1 MATRVSTAP
10 PRGMRDILPSEV
22 ELRDAATQQILS
34 VYRGYGFRRIETPA
48 LESLKLLTGSEGG
61 ENEKLIFKVLKRGE
75 DLEAARRGASELA
88 EHGLRFDL
96 TVPLARYY
104 AENHAR
110 LPDPLKAV
118 QIGPVWRAE
127 RPQKGRFRQFTQ
139 CDIDVLGVAS
149 GLAEVELILATSEAL
164 DRLGLTDLTVRIND
178 RRILGLIAQHC
189 GFAEEQQ
196 GGFFITFDK
205 LDKLGPEGV
214 LAELREAGYRKAAI
228 ERFERLLP
236 TLQKRDLSLEAL
248 PAALGMGAARLPEAF
263 ESLAWIIRTAGG
275 EMPPGARVQ
284 FDPTLV
290 RGMGYYTGTIFEM
303 ASPAFPSSIAG
314 GGRYDRM
321 IGRLLGRDVPA
332 CGFSIGFE
340 RLITILTERG
350 AAAAAREAVASA
362 RRIALLVDAGGD
374 LAAALAAARGLRAKG
389 DLVSLEIR
397 RKNVG
402 RQLDDF
408 VTHGF
413 WGYATGE
420 AAGQVTVK
428 ALTGKGGR
436 G

>member
-1 MATRVSTAP
+1 MASRIGTAP
-10 PRGMRDILPSEV
+10 PRGMRDILPPEV
-22 ELRDAATQQILS
+22 ELRDAATQQILA
-34 VYRGYGFRRIETPA
+34 VYRGFGFRRIETPA
-48 LESLKLLTGSEGG
+48 LEGLKLLAGSEGG
-61 ENEKLIFKVLKRGE
+61 ENEKLIFKVLKRGDE
-75 DLEAARRGASELA
+75 LEAAVSAGGELA
-88 EHGLRFDL
+88 EYGLRFDL

-118 QIGPVWRAE
+118 QVGPVWRAE

-149 GLAEVELILATSEAL
+149 GLVEVELILATSEAL
-164 DRLGLTDLTVRIND
+164 DRLGLTNLTVRIND

-189 GFAEEQQ
+189 GFAEQQ
-196 GGFFITFDK
+196 QTGFFIIFDK
-205 LDKLGPEGV
+205 LDKLGPEGL
-214 LAELREAGYRKAAI
+214 LAELREAGYPPEAI

-236 TLQKRDLSLEAL
+236 TLQKRELSLEAL
-248 PAALGMGAARLPEAF
+248 PAALSMSTARLPEAF
-263 ESLAWIIRTAGG
+263 ESLAWIIRTAGS
-275 EMPPGARVQ
+275 EMPAGARVQ

-290 RGMGYYTGTIFEM
+290 RGMGYYTGTIFEI

-350 AAAAAREAVASA
+350 TGVATA
-362 RRIALLVDAGGD
+362 ETLAPGRRLALLVDAGGD

-402 RQLDDF
+402 KQLDDF

-413 WGYATGE
+413 WGYAISEAGGE
-420 AAGQVTVK
+420 VTVK
-428 ALTGKGGR
+428 ALREKGGR
-436 G
+436 D